1 MHRVAVFGE
10 ALCRHTAN
18 SRSPVFR
25 EYLAVVM
32 VVLLSWAADAEAA
45 KCMEITS
52 TGRSH
57 ELLFHR
63 GGCVTAHPQLMDS
76 SSPAHPLPSPG
87 LAQKPNQCQVWGGLI
102 KTQQWGKDWQ
112 SREERTC
119 NEKSRG
125 AGACTVLR
133 NRDVFTEGHQR
144 LQGQVLYLCMPPIQG
159 YMVFVAP
166 EQEPVSFSSGFG
178 RSSSSRC

>member
-112 SREERTC
+112 SQRRENMQREEQRCRGMHSFEEQGCVHRRASEAAGTSSIPLHATYPGIHGFCSPRT
-119 NEKSRG
+119 
-125 AGACTVLR
+125 GACL
-133 NRDVFTEGHQR
+133 FLPR
-144 LQGQVLYLCMPPIQG
+144 LWQILLQ
-159 YMVFVAP
+159 
-166 EQEPVSFSSGFG
+166 
-178 RSSSSRC
+178 